1 MTLRWHFLAQGLG
14 CMERMPWRV
23 ADRFSSFCLWERKH
37 MKHSRIMAAAM
48 LVAGLAAGTSMVQ
61 AQTLKKVADSNRI
74 TVSYRE
80 SSVPFSYLISPTK
93 AVGFAVD
100 LTEAIVDDVR
110 AKLKRPNLEVV
121 YVPVNAQTRIPSLVN
136 GTYDLECGSTTNNA
150 ARGKEV
156 AFAIS
161 HFYTGTRLLTKKAS
175 GIKNYADLANKMVA
189 TTAGSTNEKVLRKY
203 SADHNLG
210 MEIVLGKD
218 YDDALRLVE
227 DDRAVAF
234 AMDDILLFGL
244 MANSK
249 NPASLEVVG
258 DTLQV
263 EPYGCMLRKDDPEF
277 KKLVDGTLKRLM
289 KSGEFSRLYAR
300 WFESPIPPK
309 GMVLNMPMSEQL
321 KANMKAFSD
330 KPAQ

>member
-1 MTLRWHFLAQGLG
+1 MKVSNIMT
-14 CMERMPWRV
+14 
-23 ADRFSSFCLWERKH
+23 
-37 MKHSRIMAAAM
+37 AAL
-48 LVAGLAAGTSMVQ
+48 LVTGLAAGTPTVG
-61 AQTLKKVADSNRI
+61 AQTLKKVADSNKI

-110 AKLKRPNLEVV
+110 TKLKKPGLEVA
-121 YVPVNAQTRIPSLVN
+121 YMPVTSQTRIPLLIN
-136 GTYDLECGSTTNNA
+136 GTYDLECGSTTNNS
-150 ARGKEV
+150 ARGKDV

-161 HFYTGTRLLTKKAS
+161 HFFTGTRLLVKKTS
-175 GIKNYADLANKMVA
+175 GIRNYADLANKTVA
-189 TTAGSTNEKVLRKY
+189 STAGSTNEKVLRQY
-203 SADHNLG
+203 SADNHLG
-210 MEIVLGKD
+210 MQIILGKD
-218 YDDALRLVE
+218 YDDSLLLVE
-227 DDRAVAF
+227 NDSAVAF

-249 NPASLEVVG
+249 NPGSLEVVG

-277 KKLVDGTLKRLM
+277 KKLVDGTISRLM
-289 KSGEFSRLYAR
+289 KSGEFSKLYAK

-309 GMVLNMPMSEQL
+309 GMILNMPMSEHL
-321 KANMKAFSD
+321 KANLKALSD